1 MRISLFLSQIKSIC
15 NQKNIELEEA
25 LKTVAEAGV
34 KGIDISLYSV
44 PFIVENKAL
53 LEENGIEINSVIA
66 EYDFIHAYDRSL
78 VDKIIEGC
86 KAVGANNV
94 HLVPG
99 KWKADD
105 NKDECVKALV
115 KPLTEAVKLAKD
127 NGIAIGIED
136 YNPHF
141 SVGKS
146 EHLLYLAENVP
157 DLHIIFDTGNFCY
170 LEEEVFEVYKK
181 LKPYIKKNI
190 HLKDR
195 SFNGRADE
203 KPELING
210 KEVYIVVPGTG
221 DMPIKEILDD
231 LKASGFEGGITA
243 ELFGSTDSMTDI
255 LASVEFMKQY
265 E

>member
-1 MRISLFLSQIKSIC
+1 
-15 NQKNIELEEA
+15 
-25 LKTVAEAGV
+25 
-34 KGIDISLYSV
+34 
-44 PFIVENKAL
+44 
-53 LEENGIEINSVIA
+53 
-66 EYDFIHAYDRSL
+66 
-78 VDKIIEGC
+78 
-86 KAVGANNV
+86 
-94 HLVPG
+94 
-99 KWKADD
+99 
-105 NKDECVKALV
+105 
-115 KPLTEAVKLAKD
+115 
-127 NGIAIGIED
+127 
-136 YNPHF
+136 
-141 SVGKS
+141 
-146 EHLLYLAENVP
+146 LAENVP

-170 LEEEVFEVYKK
+170 FNEDVFEVYKK

-195 SFNGRADE
+195 SQNGRPDE

-221 DMPIKEILDD
+221 DIPIKEVLDD